1 MIDFSDVT
9 EFAARLGASVEILE
23 EGWQGEWSRKVA
35 DEMRR
40 NAPVDT
46 GRLRDSIQTTDDGVI
61 VGVPYGGFVEYGT
74 SDTAPQPFVAPAVNR
89 LIRPAAVDAGDRVI
103 RQLT

>member
-9 EFAARLGASVEILE
+9 EFAARLGAPIEIVE

-40 NAPVDT
+40 NAPVLT
-46 GRLRDSIQTTDDGVI
+46 GELRASIEPAGDGVT
-61 VGVPYGGFVEYGT
+61 VGVPYGSFVEYGT
-74 SDTAPQPFVAPAVNR
+74 SDTRAQPYAAPAVNR
-89 LIRPAAVDAGDRVI
+89 LIRPAAKDAGDRVV